1 MSHIDIL
8 APQLENFI
16 QDNFPDI
23 SDENISGTARLLVE
37 IVLTEYNAL
46 VLKQKQEALKKEQTV
61 DSKHFKKTYE
71 QMARQWNSESAREM
85 HSNERRS
92 TRPSSIRA

>member
-16 QDNFPDI
+16 QDNFPDV
-23 SDENISGTARLLVE
+23 SDKDISGTARLLVE

-46 VLKQKQEALKKEQTV
+46 ILKQKQEAIKKEQTV
-61 DSKHFKKTYE
+61 DSKLFKKTYE
-71 QMARQWNSESAREM
+71 QLAKQWNPESAREM